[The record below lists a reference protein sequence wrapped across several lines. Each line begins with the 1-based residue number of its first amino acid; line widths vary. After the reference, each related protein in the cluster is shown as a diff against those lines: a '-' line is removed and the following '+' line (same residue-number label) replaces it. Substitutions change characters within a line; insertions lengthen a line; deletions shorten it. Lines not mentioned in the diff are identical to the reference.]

1 MSWADYIRSQEE
13 NDGVRFTWNVWPTSR
28 IEAQRMVVPVACHYT
43 PFKERSNETLR
54 PPPLNYDPVL
64 CTRPSCKAILNPYVQ
79 VDFRA
84 KAWICPFCFQRNP
97 FPPHYARIAEDNVP
111 PELIP
116 HFTTVEYTL
125 TRAPCL
131 PPIFLFLLDTCV
143 NADELKALKASIM
156 TALSLLPPE
165 AIVGLVTFDRMVQV
179 HELNAQGMSRAY
191 VFRGDKVVSQKQLQ
205 DVLVANIGR
214 QPLMAVGQLPKQ
226 PQSVGGKAQAVP
238 TNKFLQPIHQCH
250 MAITELLEEI
260 EQNPW
265 NVVPTHRPLRCTGA
279 ALSVAVTLLEV
290 CYANTGGRILTF
302 IGGACTYGPGI
313 IVGDELRV
321 PIRSW
326 HDIKEDAVKYMKK
339 ATKYYEELASR
350 AVTNGHAIDI
360 YSCALDQTGLHEMK
374 SLTNLT
380 GSYDNGRLTSNEMKL
395 EGALG
400 CCANLNI
407 KNQSVSENELGMG
420 GTCQWKF
427 CSLTPHS
434 TTTFFLEIVGQQGA
448 PVPQGGRGYVQFITQ
463 FQHPSGQ
470 RKIRVTTTCR
480 NWVDASEQS
489 QHISIGFDQE
499 AAAVAMAR
507 LAIWRASNENDTP
520 DALRWL
526 DRSLIRLCQ
535 RFGDFLKDDPNSFRL
550 QDQFT
555 MYPQFMFHLRRSQF
569 LQVFNSSPDESA
581 YYRHVLM
588 TESVMEC
595 ITMIQPVLFAYS
607 FNGPP
612 EPVLLDTA
620 SILPDRILL
629 MDDFFHVLIYHG
641 ATIAQWRKLGYQNDP
656 QYEAFKHL
664 LEAPIEDARTILR
677 DRFPMSRYIE
687 TEHEGSQA
695 RFLLSKVNPSLTHNN
710 PWGADGAPVFTD
722 DVSLQI
728 FMEHLR
734 KLSVSTGK
742 TVGVQFDQYF
752 NIRFNN
758 QNFFFLPLHSPIR
771 RILLIRESDLRIFL
785 DHRSQ
790 HRAGHGKVDY
800 DNKKNKSQ
808 CREIIGHP
816 PKVVVL
822 LTTRTEKYEQN
833 CIRLKSSGTSS
844 IGGIALKTYCPY
856 LAVSNTKKNLK
867 NTVEK
872 KVRQFSKKYLNKKN
886 NQYTPLTGGFESSP
900 QYNASTDN
908 RLAWFFLYYINL
920 KLVTVLS
927 DLINQLRY

>member
-191 VFRGDKVVSQKQLQ
+191 VFKGDKVVSQKQL
-205 DVLVANIGR
+205 
-214 QPLMAVGQLPKQ
+214 
-226 PQSVGGKAQAVP
+226 QSVGGKAQAVP
-238 TNKFLQPIHQCH
+238 TNK
-250 MAITELLEEI
+250 
-260 EQNPW
+260 
-265 NVVPTHRPLRCTGA
+265 CTGA

-380 GSYDNGRLTSNEMKL
+380 GGHMIMADSFDSTLFKQSFQRVFEKDQVGMLKMGFNATLEIKTSNEMKL

-800 DNKKNKSQ
+800 DNKKNNSQ

-844 IGGIALKTYCPY
+844 IGGMLVHCFFLQSTENLQP
-856 LAVSNTKKNLK
+856 VSCS
-867 NTVEK
+867 
-872 KVRQFSKKYLNKKN
+872 F
-886 NQYTPLTGGFESSP
+886 YTPLTGGFESSP

>member
-43 PFKERSNETLR
+43 PFKERSNETLK

-191 VFRGDKVVSQKQLQ
+191 VFKGDKVVSQKQLQ

-380 GSYDNGRLTSNEMKL
+380 GGHMIMADSFDSTLFKQSFQRVFEKDQVGMLKMGFNATLEIKTSNEMKL

-752 NIRFNN
+752 NIR
-758 QNFFFLPLHSPIR
+758 
-771 RILLIRESDLRIFL
+771 
-785 DHRSQ
+785 SQ

-800 DNKKNKSQ
+800 DNKKNNSQ

-822 LTTRTEKYEQN
+822 LTTRTEKY
-833 CIRLKSSGTSS
+833 
-844 IGGIALKTYCPY
+844 GGMLVHCFFLQSTENLQP
-856 LAVSNTKKNLK
+856 VSCS
-867 NTVEK
+867 
-872 KVRQFSKKYLNKKN
+872 F
-886 NQYTPLTGGFESSP
+886 QYTPLTGGFESSP
-900 QYNASTDN
+900 HYNASTDN